1 MTKVPFVF
9 LCLFVLAACG
19 PPKDHLNQYQKTRTY
34 PTEGGCKEPVA
45 SVVIERNGRFDVA
58 AATGS
63 AFLVES
69 KEMGMF
75 GTANHVVE
83 LDVEYKLFFCGKVY
97 KARRILDPGVS
108 DVGFLKITDEFDPS
122 AFPQPYEIAES
133 AKVGEQVFIRGI
145 HVHPERLQKEKVIHQ
160 IVREYYGLVSTAE
173 FVYDDLS
180 AMITDK
186 EVLIP
191 NSSVQGGESGGLS
204 DVVLRNFSARAIHDH
219 VISFGGLS
227 GGPTV
232 NRRRQI
238 VGINVNGPAIEGE
251 TVLELDGILHYYPVV
266 TLNLLPADELKRALE
281 RIR

>member
-1 MTKVPFVF
+1 MKKVLIF
-9 LCLFVLAACG
+9 LIFLAGCG
-19 PPKDHLNQYQKTRTY
+19 PPKDHLNNFQKTGTY
-34 PTEGGCKEPVA
+34 PVSGECKEPVA
-45 SVVIERNGRFDVA
+45 AVVIERNGRFDVA

-63 AFLVES
+63 AFLIEP
-69 KEMGMF
+69 KEAGIF
-75 GTANHVVE
+75 GTADHVVE

-97 KARRILDPGVS
+97 KARRVLDPGVS

-122 AFPQPYEIAES
+122 IFPKPYEIAES
-133 AKVGEQVFIRGI
+133 AQVGEQVFIRGI
-145 HVHPERLQKEKVIHQ
+145 HVHPEKLQKEKVIHQ

-186 EVLIP
+186 EVLTP
-191 NSSVQGGESGGLS
+191 NSSFKEFESAELR
-204 DVVLRNFSARAIHDH
+204 DVVLKNFSVRAIHDH
-219 VISFGGLS
+219 IISFGGLS

-238 VGINVNGPAIEGE
+238 VGINVNGPAEEGE
-251 TVLELDGILHYYPVV
+251 TIWERDGILHYYPVV
-266 TLNLLPADELKRALE
+266 TFNLLPVDELKRALE